1 MPNAFPTR
9 RSAVLAGAA
18 VVSRGTFTR
27 PTGRSPADTDADDDD
42 CTPNQGDCNDADDS
56 INPDADEVDND
67 GIDQDCDG
75 EDGGLNVQQVGI
87 SGSDSNL
94 VVGRSRTYT
103 AQALL
108 ADGRVID
115 ITALATFDT
124 TDSAVATFDG
134 NRLTA
139 LTPGA
144 FDATASFA
152 GKTAVK
158 DLTAIAGIAADEI
171 APIAEIT
178 SPAPGEEIATEL
190 TVTGIAT
197 DANLT
202 GWPVSVIHATQ
213 VGKHA

>member
-75 EDGGLNVQQVGI
+75 EDGGLDDQQVGI

-94 VVGRSRTYT
+94 VDGRSRTYT
-103 AQALL
+103 AQAQL

-115 ITALATFDT
+115 ITADRKST
-124 TDSAVATFDG
+124 
-134 NRLTA
+134 RLNSSHECA
-139 LTPGA
+139 SRMPS
-144 FDATASFA
+144 TASN
-152 GKTAVK
+152 KNYNTI
-158 DLTAIAGIAADEI
+158 D
-171 APIAEIT
+171 IT
-178 SPAPGEEIATEL
+178 NTSHHNS
-190 TVTGIAT
+190 TV
-197 DANLT
+197 
-202 GWPVSVIHATQ
+202 
-213 VGKHA
+213 

>member
-1 MPNAFPTR
+1 MR
-9 RSAVLAGAA
+9 ISDWSSDVCSSDL
-18 VVSRGTFTR
+18 
-27 PTGRSPADTDADDDD
+27 
-42 CTPNQGDCNDADDS
+42 DCNDADDS

-152 GKTAVK
+152 GKTRSEEHTSELQSLMRISYAVF
-158 DLTAIAGIAADEI
+158 
-171 APIAEIT
+171 
-178 SPAPGEEIATEL
+178 
-190 TVTGIAT
+190 
-197 DANLT
+197 
-202 GWPVSVIHATQ
+202 
-213 VGKHA
+213 

>member
-1 MPNAFPTR
+1 MLLRPPSATR
-9 RSAVLAGAA
+9 TYPRCPHTPLVRS
-18 VVSRGTFTR
+18 
-27 PTGRSPADTDADDDD
+27 
-42 CTPNQGDCNDADDS
+42 
-56 INPDADEVDND
+56 
-67 GIDQDCDG
+67 DQDGDG
-75 EDGGLNVQQVGI
+75 EDGGLTVQPVVI
-87 SGSDSNL
+87 SGSDSNH

-158 DLTAIAGIAADEI
+158 DLDRKSTRLN
-171 APIAEIT
+171 
-178 SPAPGEEIATEL
+178 S
-190 TVTGIAT
+190 
-197 DANLT
+197 
-202 GWPVSVIHATQ
+202 SH
-213 VGKHA
+213 